1 MNVVLPTETK
11 MGKTRKII
19 YMSVGI
25 ICGIA
30 AIVVLYVQFIRG
42 SEIEFKIGNNDMSDD
57 EYQELKVD
65 FDSIFTNTVIKI
77 DQTQYEK
84 HYDSQDIVFTGY
96 SKQETKDGEYNL
108 NVNIPYINITNE
120 KTIEYNKDIISTFQE
135 KAQTILNSSKNVN
148 VIYTVEYSSYI
159 QNGILSII
167 IRSNLKE
174 GTNSQRTIIQTYN
187 YDLVNKKEVTINDM
201 LSLKGIDITTAND
214 KIKKEIQDSQNL
226 VEEMKKSG
234 YTIYERN
241 VESDIYKIENAT
253 EFFLGKDQ
261 NLYIVYAYGN
271 EQFTSEMDLVIFQ

>member
-30 AIVVLYVQFIRG
+30 AIIVLYVQFIRG

-96 SKQETKDGEYNL
+96 SKQEIKDGEYNL

-135 KAQTILNSSKNVN
+135 KAQAILKSSKNVN

-201 LSLKGIDITTAND
+201 LSLKEIDITTAND
-214 KIKKEIQDSQNL
+214 KIKTEIQDSQNL

-253 EFFLGKDQ
+253 EFFLGKDG
-261 NLYIVYAYGN
+261 NLYIIYAYGN